1 MVYLKDTDIIQM
13 KQHQLY
19 WLELWEELLNQF
31 TIDEYKTPVKN
42 LYWLLEDLRDSK
54 VKAEEN
60 RMFNEIKNSEIGLE
74 KDETARDCNNS
85 LNNLFSDK
93 KEGAKEGAIE
103 KIKNMKYLEEN
114 EYFEK
119 VAFNL
124 YEILSSENEENIEK
138 LTILTKIF
146 IAHLINRK
154 YSSYYLQTRPFL
166 FTNGCFKGANFQ
178 FRLNYLFSYL
188 LKDKDKW
195 SVLFKV
201 TLKKEVLNIRKHQD
215 LKFLSNED
223 ENIKNDIQKFQNIL
237 TKRQAEFKLEQD
249 KLKRKIKTI
258 SDSIRCLKQSNSFY
272 VHEEA
277 KYLENELNTKDK
289 EDIYENDSSVIA
301 DISKL
306 KKFQFENNSKNLKN
320 DIQKIEKKINFL
332 KKSDGKIFIEINNIE
347 APDPYSIS
355 KIAKNKLLRFMHSVR
370 YNSPNISFSVMNID
384 SNVLIKNQN
393 ISILVAKEK
402 SFDYRKKLKFRG
414 DEINR
419 HFNYIDKCKSE
430 YLKDDFQD
438 VMHFY
443 GMFLDGQYD
452 SEKFLSLWI
461 ALERLCD
468 ISQGGKGST
477 VAKDVS
483 SMVTLS
489 HLKKVLINLW
499 HDLDRLGLSD
509 ILIEKFSIS
518 IENNKVK
525 EEELFFLIKDEYEEI
540 RDLVEEKSNSK
551 LIYERIRSLS
561 QKFKTANDLQKYI
574 SDYKTSVE
582 NSLWRLYSIRNR
594 ITHEAYIDSD
604 LSLHLIQLDY
614 FFKITYNNLLFAL
627 TLKRF
632 NSRRD
637 IFEMYKDRYI
647 EVWEYQKGL
656 YTIFDNKKEL
666 KDMILEPFS
675 IYK

>member
-54 VKAEEN
+54 AKVEEQ
-60 RMFNEIKNSEIGLE
+60 RMFEEIKNSEIGLK
-74 KDETARDCNNS
+74 KDETSRDCNNS
-85 LNNLFSDK
+85 LNNLFYYENEK
-93 KEGAKEGAIE
+93 GIK
-103 KIKNMKYLEEN
+103 KIKNMKYLKEN

-124 YEILSSENEENIEK
+124 YKILSSDNEENIEE

-178 FRLNYLFSYL
+178 FRLNCLFSYL
-188 LKDKDKW
+188 LEDKDKW

-223 ENIKNDIQKFQNIL
+223 KNIKKDIQEFQNIL
-237 TKRQAEFKLEQD
+237 TKRQDKFKSEQD

-272 VHEEA
+272 LHEEA

-289 EDIYENDSSVIA
+289 EDIYKNDSSIID

-306 KKFQFENNSKNLKN
+306 KKFQFKNNSKNLKN

-347 APDPYSIS
+347 AYDPYYIS

-370 YNSPNISFSVMNID
+370 YNSPNISFSVINID
-384 SNVLIKNQN
+384 SNVLIKNEN

-419 HFNYIDKCKSE
+419 HFKYIDKCKSE

-443 GMFLDGQYD
+443 GMYLDGQYD

-468 ISQGGKGST
+468 ISQEGKGST

-525 EEELFFLIKDEYEEI
+525 EEELFFLIKDKHKELLEVI
-540 RDLVEEKSNSK
+540 EKESSSE
-551 LIYERIRSLS
+551 LIYKRIEDLS
-561 QKFKTANDLQKYI
+561 KKFKTANDLKKYI
-574 SDYKTSVE
+574 SKYKISVE

-614 FFKITYNNLLFAL
+614 FFKITYNNLLFAS

-637 IFEMYKDRYI
+637 IFEMYKDKYI

-656 YTIFDNKKEL
+656 YTIFDNEKEL

-675 IYK
+675 IYYK